1 MRRASFLT
9 FVCVLAGAAV
19 FAWLASP
26 IVAQAPAVKAAQ
38 SSKTY
43 VVPRT
48 SWGDPDLQ
56 GLWPATDMINVPV
69 QRDAKLGT
77 RSVLTDEEYKQQQDR
92 AERTTEADAEQFVK
106 PGTKAGINPPSYWL
120 EHGKPTHQASLVID
134 PPDGRTPPL
143 TKQASDAVAKV
154 RAEKQARGNP
164 VGDKPE
170 DQSFYIRC
178 ISRGV
183 MGSILP
189 VIYNNGNQ
197 IIQSPGMVAIRYE
210 MIHETRVIP
219 LDGSPHVAK
228 NVRSYMGDPRGHWE
242 GDTLVV
248 ETTNFVGGTNGIGL
262 NGGGNPHSANMRL
275 IERFTRIS
283 DKTIQYTATIDDPET
298 WVKPWT
304 VSYPLNRDN
313 GFQVY
318 EYACHEGN
326 YGLLDILSGA
336 RADEKKAAAAKATG
350 SQQ

>member
-1 MRRASFLT
+1 MRRASLLT
-9 FVCVLAGAAV
+9 LSCVLASVA
-19 FAWLASP
+19 F
-26 IVAQAPAVKAAQ
+26 AQAPATKDSAKKA
-38 SSKTY
+38 Y

-56 GLWPATDMINVPV
+56 GLWPATDMINVPL
-69 QRDAKLGT
+69 QRAANLGT
-77 RSVLTDEEYKQQQDR
+77 RNLLTDEEYQQQVTR
-92 AERTTEADAEQFVK
+92 AQRTTEADAEEFVK
-106 PGTKAGINPPSYWL
+106 PGTVAGINPPSYWL
-120 EHGKPTHQASLVID
+120 EHGKPTHQASLVVD

-143 TKQASDAVAKV
+143 TKMAADAAAKV
-154 RAEKQARGNP
+154 RAERQARGNP
-164 VGDKPE
+164 VGDRPE

-197 IIQSPGMVAIRYE
+197 IIQAPGMVAIRYE

-228 NVRSYMGDPRGHWE
+228 NVKSYMGDPRGHWE

-262 NGGGNPHSANMRL
+262 NGGGTPHSSNMRL
-275 IERFTRIS
+275 IERFQRVS

-313 GFQVY
+313 GFEVY

-336 RADEKKAAAAKATG
+336 REEEKKAAAAKAKGG